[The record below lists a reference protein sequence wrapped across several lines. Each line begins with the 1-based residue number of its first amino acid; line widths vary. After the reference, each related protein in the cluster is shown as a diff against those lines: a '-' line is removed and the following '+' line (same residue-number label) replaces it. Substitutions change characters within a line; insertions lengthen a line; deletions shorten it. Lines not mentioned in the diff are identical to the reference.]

1 MKPIKGARITNSA
14 DANDFMGNY
23 YSVKVCADERLPD
36 WRFTFADQ
44 VMVTF
49 YYSDDT
55 VVHKCPVSVNF
66 QRSKDQHV
74 SAQNADNHVV
84 RVGFVPADMVS
95 VMVDTVELRI
105 PISRIEAKWA
115 SIKVHL
121 QALSCP
127 HPYHTHT
134 VLPSPRGTIIASPL
148 AQAWPACSPLP
159 QLSPLSSPLLGK
171 AHTLIIF
178 VPKLQLPLCQ
188 QRADSDANTVF

>member
-23 YSVKVCADERLPD
+23 YSIKVCADERLPD

-49 YYSDDT
+49 YFSDDT

-74 SAQNADNHVV
+74 SAQGADNHVV

-105 PISRIEAKWA
+105 PMSRIDAKWS
-115 SIKVHL
+115 SIKVTHFPFIGQSSRTHHL
-121 QALSCP
+121 RPQ
-127 HPYHTHT
+127 TTT
-134 VLPSPRGTIIASPL
+134 VSL
-148 AQAWPACSPLP
+148 PACCFFASVL
-159 QLSPLSSPLLGK
+159 
-171 AHTLIIF
+171 F
-178 VPKLQLPLCQ
+178 
-188 QRADSDANTVF
+188 